1 MSAVDLT
8 AGIATGDDRS
18 RTDVR
23 MTWQWERRAGIWSD
37 VLSPVRAIS
46 GRLASLQV
54 SIGIYRQGH
63 IRETVSC
70 ERLYSEISP
79 SEISSFSPSGGQG
92 GVIILPCEEHLSG
105 WLGAS
110 QRRLVWE
117 LGQTCEAAGDGTM
130 IIIHSDFEILQIC
143 VIIRI

>member
-1 MSAVDLT
+1 MDLT
-8 AGIATGDDRS
+8 AGIATGYDKGG
-18 RTDVR
+18 TGVR
-23 MTWQWERRAGIWSD
+23 VTGQWERRAGIWSD
-37 VLSPVRAIS
+37 VLSPTRTLS

-54 SIGIYRQGH
+54 SIGTYRQGH

-79 SEISSFSPSGGQG
+79 SEISSFSPFRGAG

-117 LGQTCEAAGDGTM
+117 LGQTCEAAGDGT
-130 IIIHSDFEILQIC
+130 
-143 VIIRI
+143 IREKNRF

>member
-1 MSAVDLT
+1 MTGMSAVDLT

-70 ERLYSEISP
+70 E
-79 SEISSFSPSGGQG
+79 
-92 GVIILPCEEHLSG
+92 
-105 WLGAS
+105 GAVFPRA
-110 QRRLVWE
+110 RRRH
-117 LGQTCEAAGDGTM
+117 G
-130 IIIHSDFEILQIC
+130 IHHQKGRRRVNEP
-143 VIIRI
+143 